1 MRAPAHSTM
10 RQTDAFFASLDA
22 PARWPETLVH
32 ARLVLTYTEAAVC
45 AGIPGDVLED
55 LETYAPALEALLN
68 AGFLGRPRA
77 ATSGTTAA
85 TVNAVLTEAD
95 TLQLTLSTSGAHADV
110 LVLVLRLLLAL
121 HQTPA
126 GAFERLVAML
136 GSEEEARDVFGGKDC
151 GALVR
156 RLAVVDVTGQA
167 GAAEHAVSPLALL
180 SAGARR
186 LASGPI
192 GEHTSDATHRST
204 AYGLVQIERLV
215 VTGAAFEIPEDL
227 EDAFLTLAGLDLFL
241 PPDADPD
248 FEPGEEEFW
257 LRDGALVADTVSM
270 EEALLVEWIA
280 CLAGAPAEMLHV
292 RVEAE

>member
-1 MRAPAHSTM
+1 M
-10 RQTDAFFASLDA
+10 RQTDAFLATLDA

-32 ARLVLTYTEAAVC
+32 ARLVLTYTEAAVRD
-45 AGIPGDVLED
+45 GIPAEVLKD
-55 LETYAPALEALLN
+55 LETYAPALEALLHV
-68 AGFLGRPRA
+68 GFLDRTHG
-77 ATSGTTAA
+77 SGTTAA
-85 TVNAVLTEAD
+85 TVNAVLIEAEA
-95 TLQLTLSTSGAHADV
+95 LQLTLSTNGTHANV

-121 HQTPA
+121 HQTPT

-136 GSEEEARDVFGGKDC
+136 GSDEEARDVFGGKDY
-151 GALVR
+151 GTLIH
-156 RLAVVDVTGQA
+156 RLAVVDVTGPA
-167 GAAEHAVSPLALL
+167 GAAEHAVSPLTLL
-180 SAGARR
+180 SAGTRR

-192 GEHTSDATHRST
+192 GESTGDAPHRST
-204 AYGLVQIERLV
+204 ARSLVQAERLV

-280 CLAGAPAEMLHV
+280 CLADAPVEMLRG